1 MKRSSLRP
9 TWAVVIAGVVALL
22 LTGGTAAASPVAAP
36 LPANVT
42 VLASGLNNPRGLV
55 FGPDG
60 QLYVAEGGLG
70 GTAMNTVGLCQ
81 QVPVAGPY
89 TSGGDSASISR
100 VDPRTGVV
108 TWVATN
114 LPSSQTSLALGG
126 LVSGVADVAFIGN
139 TLYAMISGAGC
150 SHGLAGT
157 SNAILRV
164 NPDGSTTQVAN
175 LSEFLM
181 THPVANPEPSTP
193 PGDFEPDGT
202 WYGMAAK
209 GNALYALEPNHQEMD
224 RIQTANGHMSRVVDF
239 SKTFVAPAD
248 WRGPTAITRDG
259 GSFYVGTLMPFPIVP
274 GTAQVFKVNP
284 GGRFTL
290 FASGLTTVLG
300 LAVDSRDRLYAL
312 ESMTAPGFPGP
323 GELGTGQVVRIG
335 PSGTQTVIAT
345 GLSFPTG
352 MTFGPDGALYV
363 SNVGFGVPAPGAGQ
377 ILRITVPS

>member
-1 MKRSSLRP
+1 VVLAALVP
-9 TWAVVIAGVVALL
+9 FGAVPAQASGGGFTVVA
-22 LTGGTAAASPVAAP
+22 T
-36 LPANVT
+36 
-42 VLASGLNNPRGLV
+42 GLNNPRGLH

-70 GTAMNTVGLCQ
+70 GTATNTVGLCL
-81 QVPVAGPY
+81 QVPPPVGPY
-89 TSGGDSASISR
+89 TSSGDSASISR
-100 VDPRTGVV
+100 VDPRTGAV
-108 TWVATN
+108 TRVATN

-126 LVSGVADVAFIGN
+126 LVSGVADVAFVGN

-157 SNAILRV
+157 NNAIVRV

-175 LSEFLM
+175 LSQFLM
-181 THPVANPEPSTP
+181 THPVANPEPSVP

-224 RIQTANGHMSRVVDF
+224 RIQTANGHISRVVDF
-239 SKTFVAPAD
+239 STTFVAPAD

-259 GSFYVGTLMPFPIVP
+259 GSFYVGTLMPFPVVP
-274 GTAQVFKVNP
+274 GSAQVFKVNP

-300 LAVDSRDRLYAL
+300 LAVDSSSRLYVL
-312 ESMTAPGFPGP
+312 EMSDAPGFPHP
-323 GELGTGQVVRIG
+323 GAGDIVRINPDG
-335 PSGTQTVIAT
+335 SRQTIASG
-345 GLSFPTG
+345 LNLPTA
-352 MTFGPDGALYV
+352 MTMGPDGNLYV
-363 SNVGFGVPAPGAGQ
+363 SDQGFGFPPGAGE
-377 ILRITVPS
+377 IVKVTLS